1 MEEMVFEDLTE
12 DAVKVKAIDAAALV
26 LSKTTTSV
34 SVLENLRP
42 LLTNVEIGKRKLG
55 LTFLSCFL
63 SEMKKDFL
71 NEEECRLFAQF
82 YKDRMNDHHSLI
94 PDIVFGM
101 KFFREIEYAKENQL
115 INHLV
120 SFTGGDSIFRFE
132 NLHENDL
139 SQLFRAFFTQI
150 HVQSQIVAERRIIF
164 HVVEYLLNDKNRR
177 NQLQKNLGSE
187 FVLAFIQAVDA
198 EKDPMNMKVI
208 FSLWPIILKVF
219 DSYLK

>member
-1 MEEMVFEDLTE
+1 M
-12 DAVKVKAIDAAALV
+12 I
-26 LSKTTTSV
+26 
-34 SVLENLRP
+34 
-42 LLTNVEIGKRKLG
+42 
-55 LTFLSCFL
+55 
-63 SEMKKDFL
+63 
-71 NEEECRLFAQF
+71 
-82 YKDRMNDHHSLI
+82 
-94 PDIVFGM
+94 
-101 KFFREIEYAKENQL
+101 
-115 INHLV
+115 V

-198 EKDPMNMKVI
+198 EKDPMNMKLI
-208 FSLWPIILKVF
+208 FGLWPIILKVF
-219 DSYLK
+219 LFHNSYIF

>member
-1 MEEMVFEDLTE
+1 M
-12 DAVKVKAIDAAALV
+12 
-26 LSKTTTSV
+26 
-34 SVLENLRP
+34 R
-42 LLTNVEIGKRKLG
+42 RK
-55 LTFLSCFL
+55 
-63 SEMKKDFL
+63 
-71 NEEECRLFAQF
+71 
-82 YKDRMNDHHSLI
+82 I
-94 PDIVFGM
+94 
-101 KFFREIEYAKENQL
+101 NQL

-150 HVQSQIVAERRIIF
+150 HVQSQIVTERRIIF

-198 EKDPMNMKVI
+198 EKDPINMKVI
-208 FSLWPIILKVF
+208 FGLWPIVLKVF
-219 DSYLK
+219 YNSYSKYYYYFEYYNFHFLEFSTGTFRRRCL

>member
-12 DAVKVKAIDAAALV
+12 DSVKVKAIDAAALV

-139 SQLFRAFFTQI
+139 CQLFRAFFTQI
-150 HVQSQIVAERRIIF
+150 HVQSQIVTERRIIF

-219 DSYLK
+219 HNSYF

>member
-1 MEEMVFEDLTE
+1 MVFEDLTE

-115 INHLV
+115 INNHLV

-139 SQLFRAFFTQI
+139 CQLFRAFFTQI
-150 HVQSQIVAERRIIF
+150 HVQSQIVTERRIIF

-219 DSYLK
+219 HNSYF